1 LNKPANRRDD
11 ESTAIKLVIGN
22 KNYSSW
28 SLRPWILMRHAGIE
42 FDEVRIPLFT
52 TEGEKLLEE
61 WCPAKQVPVLHDGPL
76 ILWDSL
82 AICEYIADKYP
93 RRALMP
99 DGSADRAKARAMS
112 AEMHSGFG
120 ALRTFM
126 PMNCRRVIGGF
137 EPDLNTRIDINRI
150 VQLLEDALDESGGPW
165 LFGRYS
171 VADAMFAPIAS
182 RFHTYGIKAPGNTHN
197 YFEQVLIDPAMQ
209 AWYRAAD
216 DENEVIEKSE
226 VIL

>member
-1 LNKPANRRDD
+1 MNRLAND
-11 ESTAIKLVIGN
+11 EGSPLKLVIGN

-28 SLRPWILMRHAGIE
+28 SLRPWILMQHSGIE
-42 FDEVRIPLFT
+42 FDEIRIPLFT
-52 TEGEKLLEE
+52 TEGEKLLEK

-76 ILWDSL
+76 VLWDSL
-82 AICEYIADKYP
+82 AICEYIADKNP
-93 RRALMP
+93 HRALMP
-99 DGSADRAKARAMS
+99 DESSDRAKARAMS

-126 PMNCRRVIGGF
+126 PMNCRRIIEGF

-150 VQLLEDALDESGGPW
+150 VQLLEQALDESGGPW

-171 VADAMFAPIAS
+171 VADAMFAPVAS
-182 RFHTYGIKAPGNTHN
+182 RFHTYGIKAPGNTRS
-197 YFEQVLIDPAMQ
+197 YFEQVLADPAMQ
-209 AWYRAAD
+209 TWYRAAV